1 MRVSSFIFHVH
12 FGEKKKKEGSGF
24 GFVKRRTYVA
34 SLLRSMMQHLT
45 LIVYTNAHNLKHFGK
60 FERLHHNQMK
70 FRSPSLLV
78 QDSTTRCSVSV
89 KRGNVT
95 FGYVRI
101 HPPPATS
108 TTATNSASR
117 HPNND
122 QSCIHID
129 EYEIM
134 KLNRKSFTVPP
145 MMKNKSKSS
154 SQKSHSLQLRRR
166 RQPNHHMLFQ
176 LCSTSKDDEIQTIA
190 KQLQNT
196 QPKHSNHYHHIEE
209 LIQLMNCESQTNFAT
224 ATDTVP
230 TDTVTAA
237 EEHTSASDVHGAVVQ
252 ILIIDKLQ
260 KRYQAKEKKLNTKSS
275 IHFNDTHSQNA
286 RSA

>member
-1 MRVSSFIFHVH
+1 M
-12 FGEKKKKEGSGF
+12 
-24 GFVKRRTYVA
+24 TYVA
-34 SLLRSMMQHLT
+34 LVATFDDATST
-45 LIVYTNAHNLKHFGK
+45 IIVYTNTHTIQRISEMSRDLNHNH
-60 FERLHHNQMK
+60 MK

-78 QDSTTRCSVSV
+78 QDSTTRSVSV
-89 KRGNVT
+89 KRGHVT
-95 FGYVRI
+95 FGHVRI
-101 HPPPATS
+101 HPPPPMS
-108 TTATNSASR
+108 DTATNSASQ

-122 QSCIHID
+122 PSCINID

-154 SQKSHSLQLRRR
+154 SQKSHSLQRRRR
-166 RQPNHHMLFQ
+166 RQPNHHMLFP
-176 LCSTSKDDEIQTIA
+176 LCSANKDDEIQTIA
-190 KQLQNT
+190 RKIQNT
-196 QPKHSNHYHHIEE
+196 QPNHSHHYHHIEE
-209 LIQLMNCESQTNFAT
+209 LIKLMDCESKTTFAT
-224 ATDTVP
+224 ATATLP
-230 TDTVTAA
+230 TATATDI
-237 EEHTSASDVHGAVVQ
+237 EEHTSASDLHGAVVQ